1 MKDSVSVHIPVK
13 DTLFVPLYIRK
24 DTSFSGN
31 TDSTVNF
38 RDYVTDILNDSFPVM
53 EYRPSLF
60 VEKTCACDKQMKL
73 QPISRSQDNHDWAF
87 IVLLFVLSVMAVVM
101 KLFSYRYFE
110 ILRSCF
116 SNKFFEIFL
125 KYNNSFVLYITLLA
139 LPVISLLLY
148 AFASYFELDGNFGYD
163 LKGYELYAIAF
174 AVVSSYI
181 AIKILLIKFLGS
193 LFRNKEITRC
203 YITNQL
209 SFLCLDSLILYL
221 PTALALF
228 VNDYMRYYFVIAASS
243 IFVLLSVIRAVRGL
257 YLIINLFKFSS
268 VYLFCYL
275 CIVEFLPL
283 FILVKVLF
291 M

>member
-1 MKDSVSVHIPVK
+1 MKDSLSVHLPVK
-13 DTLFVPLYIRK
+13 DTLFIPLYIRK
-24 DTSFSGN
+24 DTSFSVKA
-31 TDSTVNF
+31 DSTANF

-60 VEKTCACDKQMKL
+60 VNKTYIYDRQMKM
-73 QPISRSQDNHDWAF
+73 QPVNHNQASHGWAF
-87 IVLLFVLSVMAVVM
+87 IVLFFVLSVMAIVM
-101 KLFSYRYFE
+101 KLFNYRYFE

-116 SNKFFEIFL
+116 SNKFFEVFL
-125 KYNNSFVLYITLLA
+125 KYNNNFVLYITLLA

-148 AFASYFELDGNFGYD
+148 AVASYFELDRNFGYK
-163 LKGYELYAIAF
+163 LEGYILYAIAF

-193 LFRNKEITRC
+193 LFRNKEITRY

-209 SFLCLDSLILYL
+209 SFLCLDALILYL

-228 VNDYMRYYFVIAASS
+228 VNDYIQYYFVVAASS

-257 YLIINLFKFSS
+257 YLIINLFRFSS